1 MISNFK
7 DPKKSFL
14 FVAIE
19 VDWAKLRDLKLNG
32 VTNFGGSCLEA
43 LTMAAPV
50 LEALDLNG

>member
-19 VDWAKLRDLKLNG
+19 VDWVKLRDLKLNG

-43 LTMAAPV
+43 LTMAIHA
-50 LEALDLNG
+50 EGIR